1 MIKREESITR
11 ELKILNNK
19 IKRAADA
26 SIPAEL
32 RDEVTEMQC
41 RVLGFLTH
49 HADQD
54 LFQRDVEADFS
65 ITRATASKLLAGMEH
80 AGLITRS
87 AVAGDAR
94 LKKLE
99 PTEHGAAVF
108 LKMREGMMAF
118 EESMTGNFTPEERKT
133 LLTLLRKLEQNID
146 GKRGERG

>member
-1 MIKREESITR
+1 MIERTESITR

-26 SIPAEL
+26 SIPPEL
-32 RDEVTEMQC
+32 KEEVTEMQC

-49 HADQD
+49 HSGQD
-54 LFQRDVEADFS
+54 IFQRDVESDFS
-65 ITRATASKLLAGMEH
+65 ITRATASKLLAGMER
-80 AGLITRS
+80 GDLITRS

-99 PTEHGAAVF
+99 PTEHGTAVF
-108 LKMREGMMAF
+108 LKIRAGMMAF

-133 LLTLLRKLEQNID
+133 LLALLRKLEGNID
-146 GKRGERG
+146 GNGGKRG

>member
-1 MIKREESITR
+1 MIKRTDSITR
-11 ELKILNNK
+11 ELRILNNK

-26 SIPAEL
+26 SIPADL
-32 RDEVTEMQC
+32 QAQVTDMQC

-49 HADQD
+49 HSGQD
-54 LFQRDVEADFS
+54 LFQRDVEAEFS

-99 PTEHGAAVF
+99 PTGHGSAVF
-108 LKMREGMMAF
+108 LKIRAGMIAF
-118 EESMTGNFTPEERKT
+118 EESMTGNFTPEERQT
-133 LLTLLRKLEQNID
+133 LLSLLRKLEQNLN
-146 GKRGERG
+146 GKRGERR